1 MRNEKYFLLLI
12 AILIAQSVFA
22 DYMGT
27 ITTNSSD
34 LTFAEQNGYDV
45 LTLPKG
51 EYTSPVLRD
60 LQSRRLEHK
69 DL

>member
-22 DYMGT
+22 DY
-27 ITTNSSD
+27 
-34 LTFAEQNGYDV
+34 
-45 LTLPKG
+45 
-51 EYTSPVLRD
+51 PVLRD

>member
-34 LTFAEQNGYDV
+34 LTF
-45 LTLPKG
+45 
-51 EYTSPVLRD
+51 PVLRD

>member
-12 AILIAQSVFA
+12 AILIAQ
-22 DYMGT
+22 
-27 ITTNSSD
+27 
-34 LTFAEQNGYDV
+34 
-45 LTLPKG
+45 
-51 EYTSPVLRD
+51 PVLRD